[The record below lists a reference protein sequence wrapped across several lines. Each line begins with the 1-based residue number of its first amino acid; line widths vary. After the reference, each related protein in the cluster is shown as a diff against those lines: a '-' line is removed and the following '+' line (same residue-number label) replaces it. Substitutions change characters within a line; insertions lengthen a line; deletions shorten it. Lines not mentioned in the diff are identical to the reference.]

1 MPTDPL
7 SLDDAGFPLLNGQPL
22 RLQPKARA
30 ALALL
35 LQRRPSVVSKDDF
48 AAVVWPAA
56 AMSDESLARCI
67 SQLRRALAPAGL
79 GVDAVYGTGYR
90 LGRSEPTAT
99 ESAAALGSPPGLRS
113 PPAPQ
118 RSTRLASA
126 ARADP
131 ATVDAFL
138 HARQLAQQRTPE
150 ALARAIG
157 LLEGLIARDPAYT
170 PAHVALADA
179 LAAAVGWGQL
189 PTDEAVARGLRW
201 LDAAARQDPDTPG
214 LDAARGS
221 LLDMAWRFDEAAEA
235 HAQALRVGSR
245 DPDTL
250 LLQARHLLYTQQA
263 EQAVQQLQLAL
274 SLSPHAPLL
283 RMALSRAL
291 VQAGRGA
298 EAVAEAEAAI
308 ANHPGQLLLVAFALA
323 IRAMVAPVP
332 ALATQAWRLS
342 EGSDTPPFV
351 WTVLSFVLARVGH
364 RADALDIIDAT
375 LLCSRTTTGEATL
388 YAAPLAALGE
398 TDRAAALLLRACDE
412 RCGMLAMVLRDP
424 AHASW
429 LPQHEVGQ
437 QLLQRVYGRSSPQF

>member
-1 MPTDPL
+1 MPTDLL

-48 AAVVWPAA
+48 AAVVWPGA

-90 LGRSEPTAT
+90 LGRSEPPVAGSTP
-99 ESAAALGSPPGLRS
+99 AAGSPLE
-113 PPAPQ
+113 PQ

-126 ARADP
+126 ARAEP

-221 LLDMAWRFDEAAEA
+221 LLDMAWRFDEAALA
-235 HAQALRVGSR
+235 HAQALRVSSR

-250 LLQARHLLYTQQA
+250 LLQARHLLYTQQP

-424 AHASW
+424 AHAGW
-429 LPQHEVGQ
+429 LPQHPVGQ
-437 QLLQRVYGRSSPQF
+437 QLLRRVYGAAARSG

>member
-1 MPTDPL
+1 MPTDLL

-48 AAVVWPAA
+48 AAVVWPGA

-90 LGRSEPTAT
+90 LGRSEPPVAGSTP
-99 ESAAALGSPPGLRS
+99 AAGSPLE
-113 PPAPQ
+113 PQ

-126 ARADP
+126 ARAEP

-221 LLDMAWRFDEAAEA
+221 LLDMAWRFDEAAMA

-250 LLQARHLLYTQQA
+250 LLQARHLLYTQQP

-424 AHASW
+424 AHAGW
-429 LPQHEVGQ
+429 LPQHPVGQ
-437 QLLQRVYGRSSPQF
+437 QLLRRVYGAAARGG

>member
-1 MPTDPL
+1 MPTDLL

-48 AAVVWPAA
+48 AAVVWPGA

-90 LGRSEPTAT
+90 LGRSEPPVAGSTP
-99 ESAAALGSPPGLRS
+99 AAGSPLE
-113 PPAPQ
+113 PQ

-126 ARADP
+126 ARAEP

-221 LLDMAWRFDEAAEA
+221 LLDMAWRFDEAALA

-250 LLQARHLLYTQQA
+250 LLQARHLLYTQQP

-424 AHASW
+424 AHAGW
-429 LPQHEVGQ
+429 LPQHPVGQ
-437 QLLQRVYGRSSPQF
+437 QLLRRVYGAAARSG

>member
-1 MPTDPL
+1 MPTDLL

-48 AAVVWPAA
+48 AAVVWPGA

-67 SQLRRALAPAGL
+67 SQLRRALASAGL

-90 LGRSEPTAT
+90 LGRSEPPVAGSTP
-99 ESAAALGSPPGLRS
+99 AAGSPLE
-113 PPAPQ
+113 PQ

-126 ARADP
+126 ARAEP

-221 LLDMAWRFDEAAEA
+221 LLDMAWRFDEAALA

-250 LLQARHLLYTQQA
+250 LLQARHLLYTQQP

-424 AHASW
+424 AHAGW
-429 LPQHEVGQ
+429 LPQHPVGQ
-437 QLLQRVYGRSSPQF
+437 QLLRRVYGAAARGG